1 MITVLVRPLRSLL
14 LALLLALLHVVS
26 CPLFLVAQDVST
38 GPSPLPINTTPSYY
52 LRGASNDTVGS
63 ITRLHVA
70 GYRRTPAGLSFNVV
84 LTDQFGNARSAA
96 AAGGSWVIRSG
107 CRGETMATPHV
118 PIVTETAWQFDTPPT
133 AAYVLIDHS
142 LTSSNL
148 APAVLQSL
156 ADRAAGFMGID
167 SIGIATFDHELFEVS
182 PIDAPFRAGP
192 RCDGLPQQL
201 PAGIPAVYRALR
213 HGISVLGSREGSR
226 DDSPAGSTSVV
237 VLVTASNDVASLGMS
252 VRALVEQ
259 ARSADV
265 AVVVIAVGPDVR
277 GYEYRYLTAATGG
290 CFYRLEAA
298 DAESAVD
305 VLREVLYSAKHH
317 TDVFVARDSVRC
329 TEELFIVGWQSDSTS
344 HVIAD
349 TIMVPDVVPELVTN
363 RAVLALFADTTNQGV
378 EDYAAVLQ
386 MIAEDLDADTTR
398 VLQLVGHVSPDVRSN
413 HDDRAGERVA
423 VVADALIAAGVRP
436 QQLRVRSDGS
446 RRPLFYLQTDGTQ
459 RLLNNRVEAYYLRD
473 ADLPYTVLVGQY
485 ASEEQALE
493 WVNTWT
499 GRGYRS
505 YMEPILDG
513 RSPAYQVR
521 LWGFSTLQAAE
532 SAAQLAS
539 KKYKAPIVTVE

>member
-1 MITVLVRPLRSLL
+1 MITVLVRPLRFLP
-14 LALLLALLHVVS
+14 LALLLVVS
-26 CPLFLVAQDVST
+26 CPLLLVAQDVST

-52 LRGASNDTVGS
+52 LRGASNDTIGS

-70 GYRRTPAGLSFNVV
+70 GYRRTAAGLSFNVV
-84 LTDQFGNARSAA
+84 LTDQFGNAHSAA

-107 CRGETMATPHV
+107 CRGETMATHHV
-118 PIVTETAWQFDTPPT
+118 PIITETAWQFDTPPT
-133 AAYVLIDHS
+133 AAYVLVDHS

-156 ADRAAGFMGID
+156 ADRAAGFAGID

-182 PIDAPFRAGP
+182 PVDAPFRAGP
-192 RCDGLPQQL
+192 RCDGLPQQT

-213 HGISVLGSREGSR
+213 HGISVLGSREGS
-226 DDSPAGSTSVV
+226 TSVV
-237 VLVTASNDVASLGMS
+237 VLVTASNDMASLEMS

-298 DAESAVD
+298 DAASAVD

-378 EDYAAVLQ
+378 DDYAAVLQ

-423 VVADALIAAGVRP
+423 VVGDALIAAGVRP

-505 YMEPILDG
+505 YIEPILDG

-521 LWGFSTLQAAE
+521 LWGFATLQAAE

-539 KKYKAPIVTVE
+539 KKYKAPIATVE